1 MTPEHAPSSDGAPKI
16 TALTPEQAAKVLTSA
31 SRQRVDAERV
41 RRVAQE
47 AQIIRADGTF
57 SLIEYTAYLAGE
69 VTRGGTD

>member
-1 MTPEHAPSSDGAPKI
+1 MTPEHAPSSGGTPKI
-16 TALTPEQAAKVLTSA
+16 TALTPEQAARVLA
-31 SRQRVDAERV
+31 AAFRQRIDAEQV
-41 RRVAQE
+41 RKVAQE